1 MANVLNVTQPQAGQE
16 SLSRMR
22 PQSVPESLNQ
32 INQVIDP
39 SKVVKSQNPNVYQ
52 DRQTGQY
59 SPNLDSNFDKF
70 MDALRNTPMLSQ
82 TYTEV
87 FFSKLANLINSGL
100 GENFTQE
107 ISKFMEL
114 IKMSDAE
121 LLAMLKGQQGQSLK
135 FSGPFFDALRQI
147 VNSNAPNDLKLTIL
161 DFLRKYDSMTSSNHI
176 MKNIVSNLRNIAVS
190 IPVTQG
196 TQLAAMIE
204 KLSSEQTMGNN
215 PQNLAVL
222 KEEIMPFLANYVTA
236 TKDLGIVRDVIA
248 ILTLNIARYE
258 AGSKDTFMQSLREL
272 TSYSELTKVMKGV
285 NVDVLAIQLAKA
297 GQNTGNELVDKLI
310 SIIARGMSGEA
321 GLSSKAVFQNM
332 MSSILLN
339 ESVYMPLLH
348 YTLPANV
355 NGVMFF
361 SELWIDPNAE
371 KSAEGEDDGG
381 GRAVKVLVKFD
392 IRNVGFFET
401 IILTQNKSVEMQL
414 FYPEKYTDR
423 EIEMKEALTDIMAR
437 NGLSFKTLLLAKVE
451 TPKSISEVF
460 PKIYERRNAV
470 NVAV

>member
-16 SLSRMR
+16 NLSRMR
-22 PQSVPESLNQ
+22 PQVVPENLNQ
-32 INQVIDP
+32 IHQVIDP
-39 SKVVKSQNPNVYQ
+39 SKVVKPQNPNVYQ
-52 DRQTGQY
+52 DRQAGQY

-70 MDALRNTPMLSQ
+70 LNALRNTPMLSQ

-107 ISKFMEL
+107 IAKFMEL
-114 IKMSDAE
+114 IKMSDTD
-121 LLAMLKGQQGQSLK
+121 LLAMLKGQQGQNLK
-135 FSGPFFDALRQI
+135 FSGPFFDVLRQI

-176 MKNIVSNLRNIAVS
+176 MKNIIANLKNIASVV
-190 IPVTQG
+190 PAQQG

-204 KLSSEQTMGNN
+204 KLSLEQTMGNN
-215 PQNLAVL
+215 PQNLAML
-222 KEEIMPFLANYVTA
+222 KNDIMPFLANYVSA
-236 TKDLGIVRDVIA
+236 TKDLGVVREIIA

-258 AGSKDTFMQSLREL
+258 AGAKDTFMQSLREL
-272 TSYSELTKVMKGV
+272 TSYSELAKVMKDV
-285 NVDVLAIQLAKA
+285 NIDVFAAQLARA
-297 GQNTGNELVDKLI
+297 GQNMGNELVDKLI
-310 SIIARGMSGEA
+310 SIISKGMSGDA

-332 MSSILLN
+332 ASSILLN

-348 YTLPANV
+348 YTMPANV

-361 SELWIDPNAE
+361 SELWVDPNAE
-371 KSAEGEDDGG
+371 KGVEGEEG

-392 IRNVGFFET
+392 IRDVGFFET

-414 FYPEKYTDR
+414 FYPEKYKDR
-423 EIEMKEALTDIMAR
+423 EIEMKDALTEIMAR
-437 NGLSFKTLLLAKVE
+437 NGLSFKTLFLAQVE
-451 TPKSISEVF
+451 TPRSISEVF
-460 PKIYERRNAV
+460 PKIYDRRNAV
-470 NVAV
+470 NVTV